1 MIHTYDITGM
11 TCGGCKASV
20 EKYLGNLDN
29 VTNVSVNLD
38 KAEVE
43 VAMSSKVPIEALKKA
58 LPEKYLL
65 SEKDDK
71 NDFQM
76 ASLSRDEIKQKSKLQ
91 QLQPLL
97 IIFLGLTQ
105 HQAQGTALFAMLP
118 PIGILAAVNYYR
130 QGFVKWE
137 YAIVIAF
144 TFVIGGYLGS
154 KLSLSLPPQMVR
166 RIFGVIMLLGAIKLI
181 SSK

>member
-1 MIHTYDITGM
+1 MPVPVFPFYI
-11 TCGGCKASV
+11 C
-20 EKYLGNLDN
+20 
-29 VTNVSVNLD
+29 
-38 KAEVE
+38 
-43 VAMSSKVPIEALKKA
+43 AMSVSTFIILIIIG
-58 LPEKYLL
+58 LL
-65 SEKDDK
+65 
-71 NDFQM
+71 
-76 ASLSRDEIKQKSKLQ
+76 AGILSGLVGVGGGILMI
-91 QLQPLL
+91 PLL

-118 PIGILAAVNYYR
+118 PIGILAAINYYKE
-130 QGFVKWE
+130 GFVKWE

>member
-1 MIHTYDITGM
+1 MPVPVFPFYICGMSVSTFIILIIIGLLAGILSGLVGVGGGILMI
-11 TCGGCKASV
+11 
-20 EKYLGNLDN
+20 
-29 VTNVSVNLD
+29 
-38 KAEVE
+38 
-43 VAMSSKVPIEALKKA
+43 
-58 LPEKYLL
+58 
-65 SEKDDK
+65 
-71 NDFQM
+71 
-76 ASLSRDEIKQKSKLQ
+76 
-91 QLQPLL
+91 PLL

-118 PIGILAAVNYYR
+118 PIGILAAINYYKE
-130 QGFVKWE
+130 GFVNWE